1 MYKGQAM
8 YHGMKDDWLQKFDL
22 VCTGHYHTRST
33 QGNVNYLGTPY
44 EMTWSDAEDP
54 KGFHIY
60 DTDTRELEFIENPN
74 TMFKKIWYNDE
85 DAIVTDIIDQDLDQ
99 YKNTFIKVIVKN
111 KTNPYW
117 FDMFIER
124 LERKEPIHLQIVEDH
139 LNLDL
144 EDEDDILDEAED
156 TLTILNKYIESMELV
171 ANKEEVSKVINDLY
185 SEALTID

>member
-1 MYKGQAM
+1 
-8 YHGMKDDWLQKFDL
+8 
-22 VCTGHYHTRST
+22 
-33 QGNVNYLGTPY
+33 
-44 EMTWSDAEDP
+44 
-54 KGFHIY
+54 
-60 DTDTRELEFIENPN
+60 
-74 TMFKKIWYNDE
+74 
-85 DAIVTDIIDQDLDQ
+85 
-99 YKNTFIKVIVKN
+99 
-111 KTNPYW
+111 
-117 FDMFIER
+117 MFIER

>member
-1 MYKGQAM
+1 M
-8 YHGMKDDWLQKFDL
+8 
-22 VCTGHYHTRST
+22 VRCRRS
-33 QGNVNYLGTPY
+33 
-44 EMTWSDAEDP
+44 

-60 DTDTRELEFIENPN
+60 DTDSRELEFIENPN

-99 YKNTFIKVIVKN
+99 YQNTFIKVIVKN